1 MSCFVLTSESVSEGH
16 PDKVA
21 DFISD
26 SALDACLSQDP
37 TSKVAVETLVKE
49 DLVVLAGEVTTGAK
63 DVDYEQIARQA
74 IREIG
79 YDWADEVF
87 NADGVQVILKITA
100 QSKEINSSVVDRAA
114 EEQGAGDQGLMFGY
128 ASNESPELM
137 PLPILLAHRLTRG
150 LAEDRKK
157 GGAYRWIR
165 PDSKSQVSVRY
176 ENGTPVAIER
186 VVVSTQHVAEAKQ
199 DDIKA
204 YVIEELAPRVLGD
217 WTPAKDLF
225 LVNPSGS
232 FSHGGPSADAGVTGR
247 KIIVDS
253 YGGAARHGGGAFS
266 GKDPSKVDRSAA
278 YFGRYV
284 AREVVKARLAARCE
298 VQFSY
303 AIGVAEPT
311 SLLVETFGTGDN
323 KAAEVFV
330 RKTFDMRPA
339 GIIKTLN
346 LLRPI
351 YRQTTNYGHFGRPG
365 LPWEA

>member
-150 LAEDRKK
+150 PGRRPQEGRGVPLDSSRLQEP
-157 GGAYRWIR
+157 GLGALREWHSR
-165 PDSKSQVSVRY
+165 SPSSASSSR
-176 ENGTPVAIER
+176 R
-186 VVVSTQHVAEAKQ
+186 STW
-199 DDIKA
+199 
-204 YVIEELAPRVLGD
+204 PR
-217 WTPAKDLF
+217 
-225 LVNPSGS
+225 
-232 FSHGGPSADAGVTGR
+232 
-247 KIIVDS
+247 
-253 YGGAARHGGGAFS
+253 
-266 GKDPSKVDRSAA
+266 RS
-278 YFGRYV
+278 
-284 AREVVKARLAARCE
+284 
-298 VQFSY
+298 
-303 AIGVAEPT
+303 
-311 SLLVETFGTGDN
+311 
-323 KAAEVFV
+323 
-330 RKTFDMRPA
+330 RKTSRP
-339 GIIKTLN
+339 T
-346 LLRPI
+346 
-351 YRQTTNYGHFGRPG
+351 
-365 LPWEA
+365 